1 MEALP
6 PLGDQLVHN
15 VQLGCYQF
23 LSLIPAPHQQGPLEQ
38 AGPALCHF
46 PFTPLMGNVGLH
58 LEYQMIVIAHHGIG
72 ADADGK
78 DLRQLAQLVGNPLAS
93 VLVALA

>member
-1 MEALP
+1 MRWVS
-6 PLGDQLVHN
+6 QL
-15 VQLGCYQF
+15 F
-23 LSLIPAPHQQGPLEQ
+23 LKQ
-38 AGPALCHF
+38 AGPAFSHL
-46 PFTPLMGNVGLH
+46 PFIPFMGNVGLH
-58 LEYQMIVIAHHGIG
+58 LEYQMIVVAHHGIG